1 MVFNVYLRPNLLK
14 MSYSS
19 IIGSLGVTLLLA
31 AFFLSLF
38 RYITQ
43 ESRLYIFLN
52 IIGAGLSCYAS
63 VLIRYWPFVVLE
75 GCWGL
80 VALAAL
86 RGKKQRAVK

>member
-1 MVFNVYLRPNLLK
+1 

-19 IIGSLGVTLLLA
+19 IVGAIGVTLLLA
-31 AFFLSLF
+31 AFFLTLF

-80 VALAAL
+80 VALGAL
-86 RGKKQRAVK
+86 LGKKQQAVK